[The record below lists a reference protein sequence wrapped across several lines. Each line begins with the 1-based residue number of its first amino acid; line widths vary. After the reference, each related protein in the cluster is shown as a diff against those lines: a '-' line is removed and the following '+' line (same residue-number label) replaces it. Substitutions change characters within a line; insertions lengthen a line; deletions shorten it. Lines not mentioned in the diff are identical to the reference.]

1 MEHVGPSNVE
11 HIIPK
16 SAKPELVCEWANLT
30 LACPACNTKKGT
42 YFNANC
48 ALVNPYVDDP
58 NDHLR
63 WIGPMIEG
71 ITQDRG
77 RTTVTRLSLNRSELL
92 FKRTQE
98 IQRARD
104 IIRQIVC
111 HPGAIGEALKEDLR
125 AMVQDDAEYAA
136 AIRVQMELEDIS

>member
-1 MEHVGPSNVE
+1 
-11 HIIPK
+11 
-16 SAKPELVCEWANLT
+16 
-30 LACPACNTKKGT
+30 
-42 YFNANC
+42 
-48 ALVNPYVDDP
+48 
-58 NDHLR
+58 
-63 WIGPMIEG
+63 MIEG